1 MKNRNKKNRNY
12 DKNRHNKMTA
22 REVYFELQNS
32 FDMVNKYGTY
42 EVQSTSDTENDF
54 PQIAQGLSKKEREE
68 YEKNN

>member
-42 EVQSTSDTENDF
+42 EIQRTCDTENDF
-54 PQIAQGLSKKEREE
+54 PQIAQGLSKKEKEE
-68 YEKNN
+68 YENNN